1 MGRKIGKADATGG
14 VPIFAIFFFRMRIM
28 CINSLCSYNK
38 WIYFFKKFGYYA
50 ILNYEFLIQSSLI
63 KATLHQFLAICLWT
77 APLLNYFTLILI
89 TKYLRLSHVQMS
101 ILFMS
106 YNKQKYWYIFT
117 FAFIPKW
124 NIYTIQL
131 LFIKKSLKRHKKKKK
146 WHTIEH

>member
-101 ILFMS
+101 ILFLS
-106 YNKQKYWYIFT
+106 YKQTKVLVYFYICFYSKMKYLHNSALI
-117 FAFIPKW
+117 
-124 NIYTIQL
+124 
-131 LFIKKSLKRHKKKKK
+131 HKKNL
-146 WHTIEH
+146 